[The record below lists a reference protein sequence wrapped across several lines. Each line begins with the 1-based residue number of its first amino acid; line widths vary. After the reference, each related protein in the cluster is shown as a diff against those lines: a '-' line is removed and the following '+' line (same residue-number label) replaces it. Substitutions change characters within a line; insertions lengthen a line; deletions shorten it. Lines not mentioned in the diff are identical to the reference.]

1 MIFLLFFLS
10 NCFKSLFS
18 HNTTTY
24 SMRRGLSS
32 TYIALQ
38 SDWLMICASLEKKL
52 SWSKLEVQHVVEQ
65 LTSQSEE
72 NR

>member
-1 MIFLLFFLS
+1 
-10 NCFKSLFS
+10 
-18 HNTTTY
+18 
-24 SMRRGLSS
+24 MRSGLSS

-52 SWSKLEVQHVVEQ
+52 SKLEVQHVVEQ